1 MEYFTENWLQT
12 AVGIYLL
19 GMVLYGHY
27 RGLIRLAVSM
37 TALVVTLTAVHFAMP
52 YVGAFIRDKTPVCG
66 WIMDNVSDA
75 FDLRD
80 DAAADD
86 GRMPEDQERFIEE
99 MRLPDDLK
107 ELLIENNNSEVYE
120 RLGVDAFAGYIG
132 NYLANVI
139 INFVGFVILFVVIYI
154 ALKLL
159 AGALD
164 LVAKLPVLSGMNQL
178 AGALLG
184 GLQGL
189 FFLWLASLP
198 VTAFATTSWASAI
211 LDQIEAS
218 SWLSFLYHYNLI
230 SHLALGIVRGIVS

>member
-1 MEYFTENWLQT
+1 MEYLKENWLQI
-12 AVGIYLL
+12 AVGAYLL

-27 RGLIRLAVSM
+27 RGFIRLAVSM
-37 TALVVTLTAVHFAMP
+37 AALVVTLAAVHFAMP
-52 YVGAFIRDKTPVCG
+52 YVGTFIREKTPVYG
-66 WIMDNVSDA
+66 WVTDCVGDA
-75 FDLRD
+75 FGIHEEEALP
-80 DAAADD
+80 DAQMSEAQ
-86 GRMPEDQERFIEE
+86 RQFIEE

-107 ELLIENNNSEVYE
+107 ELLIENNNHEVYDL
-120 RLGVDAFAGYIG
+120 LGVDAFAEYIG

-139 INFVGFVILFVVIYI
+139 VRLVGFVVLFVLIYV

-164 LVAKLPVLSGMNQL
+164 LMAKLPILSGMNQL

-198 VTAFATTSWASAI
+198 VTAFATAAWASAV

-218 SWLSFLYHYNLI
+218 PWLSFLYHYNLI
-230 SHLALGIVRGIVS
+230 SRLALGIVKGIV